1 MRSRQG
7 GGRPSADQPHSSRNP
22 NQSGS
27 SAGQLFTLSR
37 GPHERPLQFR
47 GAALAQV
54 ESSGLR
60 AAVYQTDGGSYV
72 VEFARHDDQSNG
84 SGKVA
89 VFDSLDDGLAWFR
102 PGKLTTALYKQL
114 GRWEPEVLD
123 DAAAGDVQ
131 MLSADEL
138 SSLLEDPN
146 ETLSAEYKSWLDLEV
161 PDDAA
166 TLAKAAIAMANH
178 GGGVIILGMREQA
191 EDGALRSMPR
201 PGTIPRYNPDDVNV
215 AVNRYAEPEFHCD
228 LAFRKHRE
236 SNVEHAFVLVPGQ
249 PVPVMSGRERKGV
262 ICARKFYIRKPGP
275 RSEEPFSG
283 EEWRSLID
291 RCVNARR
298 EELLGSI
305 RTILKGSAGSVARIR
320 TSEDL
325 THFSRK
331 AIDRWARVTVNMPVD
346 DPAVF
351 SHGHYQVSIEI
362 QDGKSLPSLATMR
375 NAMLEA
381 SQVKHTG
388 WGPFIQMPRPEYE
401 PKIVDGAIEVW
412 LGANVER
419 LSARDPAHCDFW
431 RADASGRMFIIRG
444 YDEDGGHRDAEP
456 GKWTDVTLPV
466 WRVGEIILH
475 AGRVAKAYG
484 NDTSLL
490 VRCLFTGLQGR
501 ALTSFEGRWSMFD
514 TRRCSDSEV
523 LLERVI
529 PLSTVEDNLAE
540 ALHPLL
546 VPLYERYSF
555 FELPEQLVAS
565 ELALMMKNR
574 F

>member
-7 GGRPSADQPHSSRNP
+7 GRRPSADRTDPLRHPNHS
-22 NQSGS
+22 GF
-27 SAGQLFTLSR
+27 SAVQLFTLSR
-37 GPHERPLQFR
+37 GPNERPLQFQ
-47 GAALAQV
+47 GTALAEA
-54 ESSGLR
+54 ESGGLR
-60 AAVYQTDGGSYV
+60 AAVYQTNGGRYV
-72 VEFARHDDQSNG
+72 VEFARHEEQSNG
-84 SGKVA
+84 SGKLA

-102 PGKLTTALYKQL
+102 PGKLTAALYKQL

-138 SSLLEDPN
+138 SSLLDDPN
-146 ETLSAEYKSWLDLEV
+146 ETLSAEYKSWLNLEV

-178 GGGVIILGMREQA
+178 GGGVIILGMREQN
-191 EDGALRSMPR
+191 EDGRLRSIPR
-201 PGTIPRYNPDDVNV
+201 PVAIPRYNPDDINV
-215 AVNRYAEPEFHCD
+215 AVNRYADPEFHCD
-228 LAFRKHRE
+228 LAFREHRE
-236 SNVEHAFVLVPGQ
+236 SKVEHAFVLVAGQ
-249 PVPVMSGRERKGV
+249 PVPIMSRRERNGV
-262 ICARKFYIRKPGP
+262 ICARKYYIRKPGP

-283 EEWRSLID
+283 EEWRTLIN

-305 RTILKGSAGSVARIR
+305 RTILKGSAGSVAKIR

-325 THFSRK
+325 TYFSRK
-331 AIDRWARVTVNMPVD
+331 AIERWTRVTSELPED
-346 DPAVF
+346 DVARFP
-351 SHGHYQVSIEI
+351 HGHYQVSIEI
-362 QDGKSLPSLATMR
+362 QDGKSLPSLAAMR
-375 NAMLEA
+375 NRMLEA

-388 WGPFIQMPRPEYE
+388 WGPFIQMNRTEYE

-412 LGANVER
+412 LGADVER
-419 LSARDPAHCDFW
+419 VFGRDPPHCDFW

-444 YDEDGGHRDAEP
+444 YDEDGGHRDADP
-456 GKWTDVTLPV
+456 GKLTDVTLPV
-466 WRVGEIILH
+466 WRVGEIIMY

-484 NDTSLL
+484 NETSLL

-501 ALTSFEGRWSMFD
+501 ALTSFEGRWSMLD

-529 PLSTVEDNLAE
+529 PLPTIEDNLAE

-546 VPLYERYSF
+546 APLYERYSF

-565 ELALMMKNR
+565 ELARMKQNR